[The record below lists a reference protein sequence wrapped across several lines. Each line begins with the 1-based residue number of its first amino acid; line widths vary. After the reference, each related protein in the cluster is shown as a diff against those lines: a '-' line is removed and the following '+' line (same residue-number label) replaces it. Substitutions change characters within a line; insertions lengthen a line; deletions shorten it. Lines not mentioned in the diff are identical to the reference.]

1 MLLALQQQVTL
12 LKHLQRLLHS
22 LKTVEHAMLGK
33 LQLQGGKPQ
42 ENHSLQMIGSWNLQ
56 LRVDW

>member
-22 LKTVEHAMLGK
+22 LKTVEHVMLGK

-42 ENHSLQMIGSWNLQ
+42 ENHSLQMTGSWDLQ
-56 LRVDW
+56 